1 MDGKKPEYLDPETL
15 SMLRETLDDAW
26 DCLRPEQKTTMLKT
40 ELAARILDAA
50 AEGERDRDVLINAA
64 LIGLVA

>member
-26 DCLRPEQKTTMLKT
+26 DCLRPEQKATMHKT
-40 ELAARILDAA
+40 ELAARIHDAA
-50 AEGERDRDVLINAA
+50 AEGERDRDVLISAA

>member
-26 DCLRPEQKTTMLKT
+26 DCLRPEQKATMLKT

-50 AEGERDRDVLINAA
+50 AEGERDRDVLISAA
-64 LIGLVA
+64 LIGRFA

>member
-26 DCLRPEQKTTMLKT
+26 DCLQPEQKATMLKT

-64 LIGLVA
+64 LIVLVA